1 MGSVSSGN
9 LSTLSPS
16 TEGSLVELYEE
27 VLARGTYE
35 KIGRDADR
43 WGWIPQPQSEISDL
57 ECALLVEAIHGLA
70 TDAGGFLE
78 KREMHAKTRRV
89 TLSSHIRSLSAT
101 KSRTHVLFVMLL

>member
-1 MGSVSSGN
+1 MGLLHCCLSSPPPSSTMGSVSSGN

-16 TEGSLVELYEE
+16 MEGSLVELYEE

-35 KIGRDADR
+35 KIGRDAEG

-70 TDAGGFLE
+70 TDAGGLLVE
-78 KREMHAKTRRV
+78 REMQR
-89 TLSSHIRSLSAT
+89 LGDSL
-101 KSRTHVLFVMLL
+101 